1 MPAELLGNP
10 VGMSCAF
17 SDGRRSR
24 HVVVTPDPLPLV
36 RDLLTGL
43 AGLVHP
49 HGPVDAPGTV
59 TDYLA
64 GVRDLAGFLRARG
77 ARGGAGALTRVL
89 LAEYWMQ
96 AGWRHES
103 ATRRMLAAADAA
115 TGVLRPEVRALVA
128 GRHFAAMPVTAPLQP
143 YTEQEWERLHRVC
156 RQVADE
162 AFGRYRAARAGAAGG
177 DDPRAARWDGGNLRW
192 LLTRL
197 GPAGDGE
204 VAAWLGRN
212 RSWVT
217 ARGGVRS
224 ACEELYPTMEVTAA
238 YRLLLGMYSGIV
250 PDGIA
255 DLGVGDIDWA
265 GDATVLLGYVK
276 RRTAAESVTLPRK
289 AVRLLEQWLEHSA
302 LTREHAPAGLAGRLW
317 LHYNR
322 FASPRWRGGVS
333 ARAPVGWAP
342 RTGVQVDRRRVRTSY
357 LALRDRSRWHGST
370 RSAID
375 PNHSPA
381 VEGDHYLTAT
391 TAAQQDMVE
400 QIIEDAQQDMLRRAA
415 PAVVLTDAGVS
426 DLAGR
431 YPELISRL
439 GVDDTAIAELT
450 GGTRDVFAAACADP
464 LSGLHGPPGKPCPA
478 RPWVC
483 LLCPLAVFTPR
494 HAANL
499 LRLKAFFARQWQQMP
514 AAQFMAVFGPYA
526 ARIGQVLDR
535 YPPQLLAAL
544 AAEVGDHD
552 GELPL
557 RAEELTS

>member
-1 MPAELLGNP
+1 MPAELLDDPAGI
-10 VGMSCAF
+10 SCAF

-43 AGLVHP
+43 TGLVHP
-49 HGPVDAPGTV
+49 HGPAGAPGTV

-64 GVRDLAGFLRARG
+64 GVRNLAGFLRARQAG
-77 ARGGAGALTRVL
+77 GGAGALTRVL

-115 TGVLRPEVRALVA
+115 TGVLQPEVRALVA

-162 AFGRYRAARAGAAGG
+162 AFGRYRAARAGAAG
-177 DDPRAARWDGGNLRW
+177 WDGGNLRW

-276 RRTAAESVTLPRK
+276 RRTAAESMTLPRK

-333 ARAPVGWAP
+333 ARAEVGWAP

-370 RSAID
+370 RSTID

-391 TAAQQDMVE
+391 TAAQQDMAG
-400 QIIEDAQQDMLRRAA
+400 QIIEDAQQDMLRRAS

-431 YPELISRL
+431 YPELIARL
-439 GVDDTAIAELT
+439 SVDDTAIAELT
-450 GGTRDVFAAACADP
+450 GGTRDVFAATCADP

-499 LRLKAFFARQWQQMP
+499 LRLKAFFARQRQQMP

-552 GELPL
+552 SELPL

>member
-1 MPAELLGNP
+1 MPAELLEDPAGIA
-10 VGMSCAF
+10 CAF
-17 SDGRRSR
+17 SDGRRRR
-24 HVVVTPDPLPLV
+24 HVVTGCGPVPLV
-36 RDLLTGL
+36 RDLLAGL

-59 TDYLA
+59 AGYLA
-64 GVRDLAGFLRARG
+64 AVRDLAGFLQARG
-77 ARGGAGALTRVL
+77 VSGGAGALTRPL

-96 AGWRHES
+96 ASWRRES

-115 TGVLRPEVRALVA
+115 AGLLQPDVRALVA
-128 GRHFAAMPVTAPLQP
+128 GRHFAAMPATAPLQP
-143 YTEQEWERLHRVC
+143 YSEQEWERLHRAC
-156 RQVADE
+156 REVADA
-162 AFGRYRAARAGAAGG
+162 AFASYRAARAAAAVG
-177 DDPRAARWDGGNLRW
+177 DDPRAAGWSEDNLRW

-197 GPAGDGE
+197 GPASDAE
-204 VAAWLGRN
+204 VARWLGRH

-217 ARGGVRS
+217 ARGGVRA
-224 ACEELYPTMEVTAA
+224 ACEELYPAGEVTAA

-255 DLGVGDIDWA
+255 GLGIGDADWA

-276 RRTAAESVTLPRK
+276 HRTAAESLTLPRK

-302 LTREHAPAGLAGRLW
+302 LTREHAPAVLAGRLW

-322 FASPRWRGGVS
+322 FASPRWRGEVHPRAAVS
-333 ARAPVGWAP
+333 WAARA
-342 RTGVQVDRRRVRTSY
+342 GVTVDRRRVRTTY
-357 LALRDRSRWHGST
+357 LALRDRGRWHGSP

-375 PNHSPA
+375 PNHTPA
-381 VEGDHYLTAT
+381 VEGDHYLTAA
-391 TAAQQDMVE
+391 TAAQRDLVE

-415 PAVVLTDAGVS
+415 SPVVLTAADAAH
-426 DLAGR
+426 LAGR
-431 YPELISRL
+431 FPEVASRL
-439 GVDDTAIAELT
+439 GADDAALAELT
-450 GGTRDVFAAACADP
+450 GGARDVFAAACADP

-499 LRLKAFFARQWQQMP
+499 LRLKAFFARQWRQMP

-526 ARIGQVLDR
+526 ARIGEVLDR
-535 YPPQLLAAL
+535 YPPELLAAL

-557 RAEELTS
+557 RAEELT